1 MSYQMR
7 NDPRARKAGRFIHRV
22 QKEIQNAF
30 VASGLKQQEIA
41 EKLGVNRSVVNKRLL
56 GESNLTLRTIA
67 DLAWAM
73 DADIEFKLVPR
84 RSMPE
89 RNHFDASSSV
99 ARLTGIDGESVV
111 RPRTGVTTH
120 AVSYEF
126 DDA

>member
-22 QKEIQNAF
+22 QKEIQKAF

-56 GESNLTLRTIA
+56 GEANLTLRTIA
-67 DLAWAM
+67 DLAWAV
-73 DADIEFKLVPR
+73 DADIMFTLVPK
-84 RSMPE
+84 RSEPG
-89 RNHFDASSSV
+89 RNHFDGPSPV
-99 ARLTGIDGESVV
+99 ARFTGSGGESFV

-120 AVSYEF
+120 AISYELV
-126 DDA
+126 DA